1 MWKILCTRSGGKLGF
16 GQGYAKKDGKE
27 MIFDSKEEAQ
37 AVAERWEKEMN
48 GPYSSAHFTYEAVE
62 IRKNEGCPQC
72 GGELVREVSIFSTS
86 SSCFWCKNCGIRI
99 MGIKKEETE

>member
-27 MIFDSKEEAQ
+27 MIFNTKEEAQ

-48 GPYSSAHFTYEAVE
+48 GPYSSARFTYEAVK
-62 IRKNEGCPQC
+62 IPEGCPQC
-72 GGELVREVSIFSTS
+72 GGELVQEVGLFPT
-86 SSCFWCKNCGIRI
+86 SCFWCKNCGIRI
-99 MGIKKEETE
+99 TEYKEETE